1 MDNEKK
7 EQTKELA
14 TVDKKKTDQIT
25 IPYKTNRE
33 AVLYTLYSLTNPS
46 PERLMENAPIPKYM
60 IASMVYSIVR
70 ERAADLS
77 RNTEKEPLSGVARQA
92 TLQCLRGVGMQ
103 AAMLAGNL
111 IMGGLSQEGET
122 NTPKWSRDVGA

>member
-1 MDNEKK
+1 MENEKK
-7 EQTKELA
+7 EQTKELTTTA
-14 TVDKKKTDQIT
+14 GAKKPEQIT

-77 RNTEKEPLSGVARQA
+77 RDTEKEPLSGVARLA

-111 IMGGLSQEGET
+111 IMGGLSQEGES
-122 NTPKWSRDVGA
+122 NTPKWSREV